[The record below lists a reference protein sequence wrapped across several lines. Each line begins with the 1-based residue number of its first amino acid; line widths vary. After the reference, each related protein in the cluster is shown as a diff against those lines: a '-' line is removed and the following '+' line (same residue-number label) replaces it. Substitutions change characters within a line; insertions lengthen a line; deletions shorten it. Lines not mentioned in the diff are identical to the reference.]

1 MPRRRSATRAHA
13 GLPFFL
19 LVILILLERV
29 TPDAIP
35 STAIN
40 TAWEHDGGGDRVDS
54 DAGLTTDTNNRRGN
68 EVQAKERSGA
78 GLQPPPMRHL
88 KLVLDG
94 IAREAIY
101 QSPTEHASG
110 STVRALLRVAEGIA
124 TNFSLDSGM
133 GCVNN
138 RGCVVDKLWE
148 HLWVHEKNITR
159 SSNAERSRDSSI
171 LGELGWQWTSANTKL
186 INDLLKINSWHF
198 AMLNDHD
205 RNWKYDLAL
214 RRAIGQLRAER
225 IDQSGRDVRVIDL
238 GAGSGLLSMMA
249 ARAEASDVFAIEQ
262 SEITSR
268 LALTVLSQNGFGPG
282 DEAGASGEA
291 VAGGAGESPS
301 SPSGGKGRIHWIPKS
316 SRDVTLS
323 DIGGQRAHILVSETL
338 GPDGVFTEQ
347 SIMLVPDV
355 RKRLMVPGAIVIP
368 HRVAMHAAIIRCDSL
383 VQLTRVSTAAGFDVS
398 SMNRAR
404 AELGSTHLRR
414 TSTGWGISLQDVPH
428 DVVAGPFPVI
438 DVDLDEMDQSM
449 FGWGCA
455 ENTGLKTRVT
465 SFLPVRSAGEIHAVV
480 LWFEAHLLGGRQ
492 MGEGNERGGTDNVI
506 STSPWA
512 WDASFARGHHWESV
526 IQVFDVDRS
535 GKAMHVRLG
544 DRLRLTASL
553 NVSAQYGNG
562 EIHFVDVEAER
573 GTI

>member
-1 MPRRRSATRAHA
+1 MQVPSQISRPGWRWGYDAEKVHTTLYTRC
-13 GLPFFL
+13 GC
-19 LVILILLERV
+19 IRC
-29 TPDAIP
+29 
-35 STAIN
+35 
-40 TAWEHDGGGDRVDS
+40 
-54 DAGLTTDTNNRRGN
+54 
-68 EVQAKERSGA
+68 
-78 GLQPPPMRHL
+78 
-88 KLVLDG
+88 
-94 IAREAIY
+94 
-101 QSPTEHASG
+101 
-110 STVRALLRVAEGIA
+110 
-124 TNFSLDSGM
+124 
-133 GCVNN
+133 GCV
-138 RGCVVDKLWE
+138 CFC
-148 HLWVHEKNITR
+148 
-159 SSNAERSRDSSI
+159 
-171 LGELGWQWTSANTKL
+171 WQSK
-186 INDLLKINSWHF
+186 
-198 AMLNDHD
+198 
-205 RNWKYDLAL
+205 R
-214 RRAIGQLRAER
+214 E
-225 IDQSGRDVRVIDL
+225 DV
-238 GAGSGLLSMMA
+238 
-249 ARAEASDVFAIEQ
+249 
-262 SEITSR
+262 
-268 LALTVLSQNGFGPG
+268 
-282 DEAGASGEA
+282 
-291 VAGGAGESPS
+291 
-301 SPSGGKGRIHWIPKS
+301 
-316 SRDVTLS
+316 
-323 DIGGQRAHILVSETL
+323 
-338 GPDGVFTEQ
+338 
-347 SIMLVPDV
+347 
-355 RKRLMVPGAIVIP
+355 
-368 HRVAMHAAIIRCDSL
+368 CSL

-449 FGWGCA
+449 FGWGGA